1 MEYIPIIISLFFII
15 GWTVGVLTVKTF
27 QILPNIY
34 TVIWWWIS
42 FALLYLGDQSFWH
55 LFWIMP
61 LIAIASVFG
70 VISSGPLLGFF
81 IGGLPIIFY
90 LFFIGMF

>member
-42 FALLYLGDQSFWH
+42 FALLYVGDQSFWH

-61 LIAIASVFG
+61 LVALGSVFG
-70 VISSGPLLGFF
+70 ISSGPLLGFF
-81 IGGLPIIFY
+81 IAGIPVIFF
-90 LFFIGMF
+90 LF